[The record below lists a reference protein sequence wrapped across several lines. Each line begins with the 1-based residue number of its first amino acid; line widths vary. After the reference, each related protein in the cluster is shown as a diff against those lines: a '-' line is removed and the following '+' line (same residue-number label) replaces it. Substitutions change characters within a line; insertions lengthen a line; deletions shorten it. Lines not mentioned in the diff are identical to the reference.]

1 MKPMAGSER
10 SGAGSPGTGANAS
23 SKVMA
28 PTRSTASGGATGGT
42 AARGRAGQ
50 ADGGRIGQADGALGV
65 GVLGDLDRGVRLL
78 RSVGVLVDDLEGVG
92 DAVIPLDRVDVVV
105 GTAS

>member
-28 PTRSTASGGATGGT
+28 PTRSTVSGGATGGT
-42 AARGRAGQ
+42 AV
-50 ADGGRIGQADGALGV
+50 GGGLVRRTVAESV
-65 GVLGDLDRGVRLL
+65 RRTVLSG
-78 RSVGVLVDDLEGVG
+78 
-92 DAVIPLDRVDVVV
+92 
-105 GTAS
+105 